1 MRLLRYLRHH
11 PMILLGLLAA
21 AFAVWVWADV
31 FRNHQRN
38 EQKQTQESIPPTL
51 IDPSP
56 LRPVH
61 AVADRASPHENGDLP
76 TPQTVAQR
84 LPKLKPGMTRTAV
97 EGLIGAPSPR
107 DIHPVNTTGGKI
119 TYRLSYD
126 DGLEPPPPVRP
137 IRELGRPET
146 SPRTLVT
153 LEFAAT
159 HPGHPLIEVHY
170 PDPLF

>member
-1 MRLLRYLRHH
+1 
-11 PMILLGLLAA
+11 MILLGLLAA

-38 EQKQTQESIPPTL
+38 EQKQTQEPIPPTL

-84 LPKLKPGMTRTAV
+84 LPKLKLGMTRTEV
-97 EGLIGAPSPR
+97 ERLVGVPIPQ
-107 DIHPVNTTGGKI
+107 DIHPASATGGKI
-119 TYRLSYD
+119 TYRMSYEAD
-126 DGLEPPPPVRP
+126 LEPPSTVRP
-137 IRELGRPET
+137 IRPTRPVGRPET
-146 SPRTLVT
+146 ATRTLVT
-153 LEFAAT
+153 LEFDAT
-159 HPGHPLIEVHY
+159 QPGHPLIEVHY